1 MPDTDSFSN
10 EDGMLTETRLSGKRR
25 TRTLWTRLGDIKR
38 LLEYVSESSHP
49 NSGWQG
55 KGG

>member
-10 EDGMLTETRLSGKRR
+10 EDGMLTATRLSGKRR